1 MKKIFVL
8 DTSVLLFDPV
18 SIFKFEDNDVL
29 VPLIVIEELDKFKR
43 NQDENGRNA
52 RQFSRLVD
60 DLRQKGSL
68 STGVELE
75 GGGKLIVTLNNEYK
89 GKNSFGIDLSIN
101 DNLIL
106 AQALTLKEN
115 GQNVV
120 LVSKD
125 INLRVKGDALGVVSV
140 DYLDQNLKN
149 FKDTN
154 SVHRTL
160 EVSSAQLSEFENN
173 RFLSAD
179 ECDLGDEIYPN
190 EYMIVCEE
198 NNPQH
203 RQLCRFSKKKN
214 GLVPLIRVR
223 EGVWGIYPKNIEQQF
238 ALDALLNEEV
248 SLVSLIGK
256 AGTGKTLLAIAA
268 GLELTVAQ
276 KKYKRLLVSRPI
288 IPMGRDLGF
297 LPGDIDEK
305 LGPWMQP
312 IFDNIDYLFGSQENK
327 QEGWDDLISK
337 GLLHVEPL
345 TYIRGRTLPSQYM
358 IVDEAQNLSPHE
370 IKTII
375 TRAGDGT
382 KIVLTGDCEQID
394 NPYLDS
400 INNGLTYAID
410 RLKSEE
416 IVAHSLLNVG
426 ERSQLS
432 EVASKLL

>member
-8 DTSVLLFDPV
+8 DTSVLLFDPL

-43 NQDENGRNA
+43 SQDENGRNA

-60 DLRQKGSL
+60 ELRQKGSL
-68 STGVELE
+68 STGVVLE
-75 GGGKLIVTLNNEYK
+75 GGGKLIVNLSKEYK
-89 GKNSFGIDLSIN
+89 GKNAFGIDLSIN

-106 AQALTLKEN
+106 AQALILKEN
-115 GQNVV
+115 GENVV
-120 LVSKD
+120 LITKD

-140 DYLDQNLKN
+140 DYLDQKLKD
-149 FKDTN
+149 FKDVN

-160 EVSSAQLSEFENN
+160 EINSAQLSEFENN

-179 ECDLGDEIYPN
+179 DCDLGTELYPN
-190 EYMIVCEE
+190 EYMIIAEE

-203 RQLCRFSKKKN
+203 RQLCRYSDKKK

-238 ALDALLNEEV
+238 AFDALLNDEIA
-248 SLVSLIGK
+248 LVSLIGK

-268 GLELTVAQ
+268 GLEMTIAQ

-288 IPMGRDLGF
+288 IPMGRDLGY
-297 LPGDIDEK
+297 LPGNIDEK

-312 IFDNIDYLFGSQENK
+312 IFDNIDYLFGSQDNK
-327 QEGWDDLISK
+327 QESWDDLISK

-382 KIVLTGDCEQID
+382 KIILTGDCEQID

-410 RLKSEE
+410 RLKSEN
-416 IVAHSLLNVG
+416 IVAHTLLNVG